1 MYTYLNRMRG
11 SLRHWVTSPEGRM
24 SPAARHLFASG
35 SLGGN
40 ALGRTR
46 DLWLIFFYLGDDD
59 GDVERRGAAFAIGA
73 VLVIGRLIE
82 AFDDPLIGYWSD
94 RTRSR
99 WGRRIPFVLAATPF
113 MAILF
118 VFLWIPPNPGE
129 TIGNVLYLFA
139 IFWFFNLF
147 STLSGGPLESL
158 LPEIARRS
166 DDRLSIVSWQVF
178 FGVIGTAIAFVGT
191 GLLVDSLGFVAM
203 AVIVA
208 VVALISRYV
217 ALTGA
222 WRRSIE
228 VSKEIYAEDQA
239 VERPRVW
246 QSITTCLRND
256 QFLVFLPSFIL
267 YSVGVQMITGVL
279 PFYVE
284 AVLGRDEPGTM
295 VAVLTGS
302 ALVVLML
309 VLPVAV
315 ILARRRS
322 KREVYGWGMLFAG
335 LYFPLFAIAG
345 FIPGIPVVAQGI
357 AYALLIGLA
366 LAPVQTFPNALIAD
380 ITDYDTV
387 RTGLRREATYYATQQ
402 TLEKIAGAAA
412 PGLLIAMLAIGSS
425 EEDPL
430 GIRLIGPLAGGLAL
444 VGYVVFRRY
453 WLPDNVTEESVAS
466 ASAARRA

>member
-1 MYTYLNRMRG
+1 
-11 SLRHWVTSPEGRM
+11 
-24 SPAARHLFASG
+24 
-35 SLGGN
+35 
-40 ALGRTR
+40 
-46 DLWLIFFYLGDDD
+46 
-59 GDVERRGAAFAIGA
+59 
-73 VLVIGRLIE
+73 
-82 AFDDPLIGYWSD
+82 
-94 RTRSR
+94 
-99 WGRRIPFVLAATPF
+99 
-113 MAILF
+113 
-118 VFLWIPPNPGE
+118 
-129 TIGNVLYLFA
+129 
-139 IFWFFNLF
+139 
-147 STLSGGPLESL
+147 
-158 LPEIARRS
+158 
-166 DDRLSIVSWQVF
+166 
-178 FGVIGTAIAFVGT
+178 
-191 GLLVDSLGFVAM
+191 
-203 AVIVA
+203 
-208 VVALISRYV
+208 
-217 ALTGA
+217 
-222 WRRSIE
+222 
-228 VSKEIYAEDQA
+228 
-239 VERPRVW
+239 
-246 QSITTCLRND
+246 
-256 QFLVFLPSFIL
+256 
-267 YSVGVQMITGVL
+267 MITGVL

-412 PGLLIAMLAIGSS
+412 PGFLIAMLAIGSS

-453 WLPDNVTEESVAS
+453 WLPDNVTEESVAA
-466 ASAARRA
+466 ASAARQS

>member
-1 MYTYLNRMRG
+1 MG
-11 SLRHWVTSPEGRM
+11 GRM
-24 SPAARHLFASG
+24 SLPARLLFASG

-73 VLVIGRLIE
+73 VLVVGRLIE

-99 WGRRIPFVLAATPF
+99 WGRRIPFVVAATPF

-118 VFLWIPPNPGE
+118 IFLWMPPNPGE
-129 TIGNVLYLFA
+129 TIGNVIYLFA

-178 FGVIGTAIAFVGT
+178 FGVLGTAIAFVGT
-191 GLLVDSLGFVAM
+191 GLLVDTFGFVAM
-203 AVIVA
+203 AIIVA
-208 VVALISRYV
+208 AVALVSRYI

-228 VSKEIYAEDQA
+228 VSKEIYAEAQT

-315 ILARRRS
+315 VLARRRS

-357 AYALLIGLA
+357 VYALLIGLA

-444 VGYVVFRRY
+444 VGYIVFRRY
-453 WLPDNVTEESVAS
+453 WLPDNVTEESVAA
-466 ASAARRA
+466 ASAARQS